1 MPGHENSTGSGSQPV
16 GSLGEIFLEMHQVGK
31 AQRITAIDP
40 DTALEVIFT
49 APVNTPRS
57 EIETLARNKLTARIA
72 RERAKAAPAV
82 QPARAERG
90 RLV

>member
-1 MPGHENSTGSGSQPV
+1 MSGQGNTAGNGSQPD
-16 GSLGEIFLEMHQVGK
+16 GTLREIYLEMHQVGK

-40 DTALEVIFT
+40 ETALEVIFT

-57 EIETLARNKLTARIA
+57 EIETLARNKLTARIV
-72 RERAKAAPAV
+72 RERAKAAPASR
-82 QPARAERG
+82 PARAERG